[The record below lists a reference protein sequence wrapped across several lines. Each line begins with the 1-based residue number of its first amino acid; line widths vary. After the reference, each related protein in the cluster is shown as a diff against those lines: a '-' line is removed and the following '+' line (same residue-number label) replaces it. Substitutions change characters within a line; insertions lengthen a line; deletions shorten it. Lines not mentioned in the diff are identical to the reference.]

1 MEATMRIYWSH
12 KSIPELV
19 GLPPDERHRVGRAG
33 FWKAHRHWQVWVVVA
48 SYGFLIPIGA
58 DMGAL
63 AGSQTIGMLVAA
75 GVGGF
80 LYSQVVTDYARPY
93 FRSYAALYPDEA
105 AERPHSD

>member
-1 MEATMRIYWSH
+1 MQIYWSH
-12 KSIPELV
+12 KSIPELA
-19 GLPPDERHRVGRAG
+19 GLPPDERHRIWRAG

-63 AGSQTIGMLVAA
+63 AGSQMIGMFVAA
-75 GVGGF
+75 GVGSF

-93 FRSYAALYPDEA
+93 FRSYAALYPPTSLRSSRIRA
-105 AERPHSD
+105 R